1 MQGSIFCH
9 RGSPGALCPTCKGR
23 LKKSHLM
30 IFSGRPFSTC
40 STCLR
45 INSKANG
52 LVDHGLQWTQ
62 TDIEPLMGEAYQPS
76 PDPVGPQPCRAGGRL
91 ARKLWAPGPRG
102 AVALA
107 GGADGGAVGLP
118 SQRVRCFMF
127 GFLAK
132 LPRGHRGRAGG
143 CRGRRERAPGPKSRV
158 EGSRDRAEPSHPQTI
173 NVEEC
178 FFFRTTTCNFM

>member
-1 MQGSIFCH
+1 
-9 RGSPGALCPTCKGR
+9 
-23 LKKSHLM
+23 M

-62 TDIEPLMGEAYQPS
+62 TDIEPLMGEAYQPPLTLLGPS
-76 PDPVGPQPCRAGGRL
+76 PAGPGGG
-91 ARKLWAPGPRG
+91 WPGSCGHPGPGG